1 MSLFK
6 GIKTK
11 SALSRLQEERLYEYI
26 SDELE
31 EGTVRKGLWTKA
43 IALAGGDPLK
53 SQAEYINLRL
63 QSMIDEGTLM
73 DAINTAAEKLKAKHP
88 KMKNVTSGA
97 QSSPSP
103 AEKVNLDVNMDDDNR
118 YDTDDVKD
126 LASGWLQDFNDR
138 NS

>member
-11 SALSRLQEERLYEYI
+11 SALSRRQEERLYAYI

-53 SQAEYINLRL
+53 SQAEYIKLRL

-73 DAINTAAEKLKAKHP
+73 DAINTAAEKLNAKHP

-97 QSSPSP
+97 QSSPAP

-118 YDTDDVKD
+118 YNTDDVKD
-126 LASGWLQDFNDR
+126 LASGWLKDFKDR